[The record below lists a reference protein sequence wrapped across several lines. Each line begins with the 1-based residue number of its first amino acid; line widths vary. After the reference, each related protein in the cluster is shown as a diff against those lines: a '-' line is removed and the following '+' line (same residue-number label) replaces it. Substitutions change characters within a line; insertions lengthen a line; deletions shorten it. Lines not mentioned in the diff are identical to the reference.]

1 MRNAKNDDIDHR
13 IASRLKGLRA
23 ERGWS
28 LEDLATRSGVS
39 RATLSRLENAE
50 VSATAS
56 VLGKLGTAYG
66 LTVSRLM
73 HLVEEGFA
81 PLLKRADQPVWQD
94 QASGFHRR
102 AVSPPAQGLAGE
114 VIEGTLRPGAEIVY
128 ETPPR
133 PGLEHHLVLLE
144 GALTLTIAGRINP
157 LEPGDCLRYQLFGG
171 NAFKAGK
178 KGARYLI
185 FMV

>member
-1 MRNAKNDDIDHR
+1 MRNDDDTIDRR
-13 IASRLKGLRA
+13 IALRLKGLRS

-28 LEDLATRSGVS
+28 LEDLAARSGVS

-50 VSATAS
+50 VSGTAS

-81 PLLKRADQPVWQD
+81 PVVKRADQPVWQD
-94 QASGFHRR
+94 PETGFHRR
-102 AVSPPAQGLAGE
+102 SISPPAQGLAGE
-114 VIEGTLRPGAEIVY
+114 VIEGTLKPGAHIAY

-133 PGLEHHLVLLE
+133 PGLEHHLVLLD
-144 GALTLTIAGRINP
+144 GALTLVTEGRTHQ

-171 NAFKAGK
+171 NAFTAGK

>member
-1 MRNAKNDDIDHR
+1 MRETETATIDRR
-13 IASRLKGLRA
+13 IAQRLKALRA

-28 LEDLATRSGVS
+28 LDDLAARSGVS

-56 VLGKLGTAYG
+56 ALGKLATAYG

-81 PLLKRADQPVWQD
+81 PLVARADQPVWQD
-94 QASGFHRR
+94 PETGFHRR
-102 AVSPPAQGLAGE
+102 SVSPPAQGLAGE
-114 VIEGTLRPGAEIVY
+114 VIEGNLKPGTRIDYA
-128 ETPPR
+128 TPPR
-133 PGLEHHLVLLE
+133 PGLEHHLVMLE
-144 GALTLTIAGRINP
+144 GALTLSIEGKSYD
-157 LEPGDCLRYQLFGG
+157 LGPGDSLRYQLFGASSFATG
-171 NAFKAGK
+171 R

>member
-1 MRNAKNDDIDHR
+1 MRNDDDTIDRR
-13 IASRLKGLRA
+13 IALRLKGLRS

-28 LEDLATRSGVS
+28 LEDLAARSGVS

-50 VSATAS
+50 VSGTAS

-81 PLLKRADQPVWQD
+81 PVVKRADQPVWQD
-94 QASGFHRR
+94 PETGFHRR
-102 AVSPPAQGLAGE
+102 SISPPAQGLAGE
-114 VIEGTLRPGAEIVY
+114 VIEGTLKPGAHIAY

-133 PGLEHHLVLLE
+133 PGLEHHLVLLDGAMTLVTE
-144 GALTLTIAGRINP
+144 GRTHQ

-171 NAFKAGK
+171 NAFTAGK

>member
-1 MRNAKNDDIDHR
+1 MVPAIR
-13 IASRLKGLRA
+13 
-23 ERGWS
+23 
-28 LEDLATRSGVS
+28 
-39 RATLSRLENAE
+39 
-50 VSATAS
+50 
-56 VLGKLGTAYG
+56 AYG

-81 PLLKRADQPVWQD
+81 PLIKLADQPVWQD
-94 QASGFHRR
+94 PETGFHRR
-102 AVSPPAQGLAGE
+102 SVSPPAQGLAGE
-114 VIEGTLRPGAEIVY
+114 VIEGTLKPGTHIAY

-144 GALTLTIAGRINP
+144 GALTLTTEGRTHQ
-157 LEPGDCLRYQLFGG
+157 LGPGDCLRYQLFGG
-171 NAFKAGK
+171 NAFTAGK